1 MKGGRRWFLWAA
13 LVYAVI
19 ITAVSFGL
27 FNLYAGSR
35 AILDEA
41 LGQRLLGVAG
51 SLAELSDGEKI
62 FYATIGD
69 TTAAYYLETLAEQ
82 CERIRLQENLAEI
95 TFTAITLTDELDEN
109 VLFSTSVSLEAGG
122 RNDFWE
128 LDPEAVTQAALG
140 TPAATRLY
148 RLGGAGGT
156 MQKSAHAPIFYYFE
170 DTRDVVAIVTVS
182 GNPDFFIALN
192 LLRNGAF
199 VTAAI
204 VLVILV
210 IMGIFLF
217 QINRSL
223 ERYRASIMRQENL
236 ATMGR
241 MTAGIAH
248 EIRNPLGIIRGAGEH
263 LQKVLVSA
271 GIEDEVADFI
281 PEEVDRLDHILT
293 GYLAFGSDKEAVRE
307 TFDLGGSVRRSVE
320 LVAAE
325 LKDAGIVVD
334 MEGDFPAAPVRGD
347 PRRLQQVLLNLLIN
361 ARDAMPG
368 GGRIE
373 IVLTTT
379 GGSATI
385 TVTDAGTG
393 LGSVD
398 RARLFEPFW
407 TSKEKGSGLG
417 LAMSRRI
424 IEDMGGT
431 INLEDRPRAAGARAE
446 VMIPLA
452 SRE

>member
-1 MKGGRRWFLWAA
+1 MKGGLRWFLWAA
-13 LVYAVI
+13 LAYAVI
-19 ITAVSFGL
+19 IAAVSFGL
-27 FNLYAGSR
+27 FNLYTGSR
-35 AILDEA
+35 TILDEA

-51 SLAELSDGEKI
+51 SLAELSDGEQI

-69 TTAAYYLETLAEQ
+69 TAAAYYLETLAEQ

-95 TFTAITLTDELDEN
+95 TFTTISLADRLEEK
-109 VLFSTSVSLEAGG
+109 VLFSTSASLEAGG
-122 RNDFWE
+122 LNDFWE
-128 LDPEAVTQAALG
+128 LDKEAVLQAALG

-148 RLGGAGGT
+148 RLGGAGGS

-170 DTRDVVAIVTVS
+170 DARDVVAIVTVS
-182 GNPDFFIALN
+182 GNPDFFSALG
-192 LLRNGAF
+192 LLRGGAF
-199 VTAAI
+199 LTAAI
-204 VLVILV
+204 VLVILAV
-210 IMGIFLF
+210 MGIFLY

-223 ERYRASIMRQENL
+223 TRYRASIMRQENL

-241 MTAGIAH
+241 ITAGIAH
-248 EIRNPLGIIRGAGEH
+248 EIRNPLGIIRSAGEH
-263 LQKVLVSA
+263 LQQVLDSA

-293 GYLAFGSDKEAVRE
+293 GYLAFGKDKEAVRE
-307 TFDLGGSVRRSVE
+307 IFDLGWSLRRSVE

-325 LKDAGIVVD
+325 LKEAEIVVEIEVD
-334 MEGDFPAAPVRGD
+334 LPTAPVRGD

-368 GGRIE
+368 GGRIG
-373 IVLTTT
+373 IVLTTANRL
-379 GGSATI
+379 ATL
-385 TVTDAGTG
+385 TVTDTGTG

-398 RARLFEPFW
+398 RGRLFEPFW

-424 IEDMGGT
+424 VEDMGGS
-431 INLEDRPRAAGARAE
+431 INLEDRPGTAGARAE
-446 VMIPLA
+446 VVLPLA
-452 SRE
+452 KQE